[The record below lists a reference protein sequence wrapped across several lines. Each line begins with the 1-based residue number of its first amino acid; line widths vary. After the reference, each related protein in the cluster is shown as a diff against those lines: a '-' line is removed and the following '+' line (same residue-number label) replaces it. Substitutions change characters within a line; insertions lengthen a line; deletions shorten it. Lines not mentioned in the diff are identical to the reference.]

1 MEAAAAL
8 LQPREE
14 CLGWTVAPTLDLAR
28 LVFERTAVL
37 LLKKFKHR
45 VKSYSQREQRIVV
58 VNLGGGLSVLEGKTA
73 DHPTSLLGE
82 SLDFVIVDEAARM
95 RENVWT
101 EHLSQRLIDRR
112 GWALFL
118 STPRGRDFFWKLF
131 RRGQKGRDKDFESWS
146 SPSWE
151 NPLLDRTLIDEERAR
166 LSGEA
171 FAAQY
176 EGLFTG
182 QDPDPCDV
190 CHGPSRDVPGVFL
203 LRDREELGRC
213 VECGQATDASGRTIV
228 KRHSNGSASVM
239 IMELRDRVGEQPKVL
254 LAQTATDQRG
264 PEFTAPGGPALEV
277 DV

>member
-1 MEAAAAL
+1 M
-8 LQPREE
+8 
-14 CLGWTVAPTLDLAR
+14 
-28 LVFERTAVL
+28 
-37 LLKKFKHR
+37 
-45 VKSYSQREQRIVV
+45 
-58 VNLGGGLSVLEGKTA
+58 
-73 DHPTSLLGE
+73 
-82 SLDFVIVDEAARM
+82 IVDEAARM
-95 RENVWT
+95 RENIWT

-118 STPRGRDFFWKLF
+118 STPRGRDFFWKLY

-182 QDPDPCDV
+182 QDPDPCDS
-190 CHGPSRDVPGVFL
+190 CGGPSPHVPGVFL
-203 LRDREELGRC
+203 LRDGEELGRC
-213 VECGQATDASGRTIV
+213 SECGQSVDARGRTIV

-239 IMELRDRVGEQPKVL
+239 IMELSDRVGEQPKVL
-254 LAQTATDQRG
+254 LAQTASDQRG
-264 PEFTAPGGPALEV
+264 PVFAAPGGLALEV